1 MKSKANFPILQLSEG
16 PLNDQ
21 VYEAIRGAILDGRL
35 KANMKLP
42 SSRTL
47 AEMML
52 VSRNTILSGIERLMD
67 EGYLI
72 TKAGSGTYVCA
83 FVPEK
88 KINCHAP
95 IQQVIQQQNAPKLS
109 EALQSLMPR
118 WQKYHGAA
126 QQNRMFSVGVGC
138 VDLFP
143 QQIWGRILGRV
154 WRHSQAEL
162 AKYSDVQGYQPLR
175 EALAQYMRSTR
186 GLNCNADQIMIVNGT
201 QQAINLTSRALL
213 NSGDGILIDDPG
225 YDGALGAFQ
234 SYGLQ
239 THGIASDE
247 EGMLIPE
254 LIQHKEG
261 IRLVYTAPSH
271 QFPLGGTLSLERR
284 LMLLDWAKQKEAWIF
299 EDDYNGEF
307 RYHSR
312 ALQAL
317 QGLDQAGRVIY
328 SGTFSKMFYPGFR
341 LAFLVLPQA
350 LIEPFKVIKHYA
362 DSCNSYLEQAALAAF
377 IQEGEYAKYVRKA
390 RKACLERQ
398 QALVNAIEQYLPHV
412 LTIQPSDSGIHAVAW
427 LKDGW
432 DIQQIMAISQSLGL
446 GVQPLYRYSMKP
458 LKKHALLLGYAAH
471 QPHEIAEQIK
481 QLAEGIKHFYVD

>member
-1 MKSKANFPILQLSEG
+1 MKPKANFPILQLSEG

-67 EGYLI
+67 EGYL
-72 TKAGSGTYVCA
+72 TAKAGSGTYVCA

-88 KINCHAP
+88 KINCQTQ
-95 IQQVIQQQNAPKLS
+95 IQQTIQQQSVPKLS
-109 EALQSLMPR
+109 DGLQSLMPR

-126 QQNRMFSVGVGC
+126 KQNRMFSVGIGC

-162 AKYSDVQGYQPLR
+162 AKYSDVQGYLPLR

-186 GLNCNADQIMIVNGT
+186 GLNCSADQIMIVNGT

-213 NSGDGILIDDPG
+213 NFGDGILIDDPG
-225 YDGALGAFQ
+225 YDGALGVFQ
-234 SYGLQ
+234 SYGMK

-254 LIQHKEG
+254 LIRRKED

-271 QFPLGGTLSLERR
+271 QFPLGGTLSLSRR
-284 LMLLDWAKQKEAWIF
+284 LMLLDWAKQKDAWIF

-312 ALQAL
+312 AIQAL
-317 QGLDQAGRVIY
+317 QGLDQAGIVIY

-350 LIEPFKVIKHYA
+350 LIEPFKAIKYYA
-362 DSCNSYLEQAALAAF
+362 DSCNSYLEQAVLAAF
-377 IQEGEYAKYVRKA
+377 IQEGEYAKYVRKV

-398 QALVNAIEQYLPHV
+398 QTLVNAIEKYLPNV
-412 LTIQPSDSGIHAVAW
+412 MSIEPSDSGIHAIAW

-432 DIQQIMAISQSLGL
+432 DIHQIMTISRSLGL
-446 GVQPLYRYSMKP
+446 GIQPLYRYSMEP
-458 LKKHALLLGYAAH
+458 LQKHALLFGYAAH
-471 QPHEIAEQIK
+471 KPAEITERIR
-481 QLAEGIKHFYVD
+481 QLAEGIKHSYVD

>member
-1 MKSKANFPILQLSEG
+1 MKPKANFPILQLSEG

-67 EGYLI
+67 EGYII

-88 KINCHAP
+88 KINCQAP
-95 IQQVIQQQNAPKLS
+95 IQQMIQQYNAPKLS
-109 EALQSLMPR
+109 DGLQSLMPR
-118 WQKYHGAA
+118 WEQYHGAA
-126 QQNRMFSVGVGC
+126 KQNRMFSVGIGC

-162 AKYSDVQGYQPLR
+162 AKYSDVQGYLPLR

-186 GLNCNADQIMIVNGT
+186 GLNCSADQIMIVNGT

-213 NSGDGILIDDPG
+213 NAGDGILIDDPG
-225 YDGALGAFQ
+225 YDGALGVFQ
-234 SYGLQ
+234 SYGMK

-254 LIQHKEG
+254 LMDRKEDV
-261 IRLVYTAPSH
+261 RLVYTAPSH
-271 QFPLGGTLSLERR
+271 QFPLGGTLSLPRR

-312 ALQAL
+312 AIQAL

-350 LIEPFKVIKHYA
+350 LIEPFKVMKHYA

-377 IQEGEYAKYVRKA
+377 IQEGEYAKYVRKV

-398 QALVNAIEQYLPHV
+398 QALVNAIEQYLSHV
-412 LTIQPSDSGIHAVAW
+412 LTIQSSDSGIHAVAW

-432 DIQQIMAISQSLGL
+432 DVTQIMAISKSLGL
-446 GVQPLYRYSMKP
+446 GIQPLYRYSMESLQKY
-458 LKKHALLLGYAAH
+458 ALLFGYAAH
-471 QPHEIAEQIK
+471 KPAEITEKIR
-481 QLAEGIKHFYVD
+481 QLAEAIKHSYAD